1 MLNIRFPYS
10 RNGEIRFSKNGSGP
24 DERER
29 TRGEEKRKIFLKEL
43 EGYFKEAEEQILKRL
58 NEDKNLIEAIEE
70 LKKLTTEISKEIQN
84 SVFLN
89 RDKINSLIGSLHLF
103 FLEHFGIDLLT
114 FKTISDL
121 LHINNFEINL
131 KEGTLTPQV
140 EENLN
145 NIRKLISKLINKEP
159 NSPQEENLLTK
170 IFAEFT
176 RILTTYSAYLI
187 SNIIRDIT
195 NIIKQET
202 EDEKTQRLYLRL
214 YTMFYNL
221 VLIDVVLDTTSPP
234 KPTLIFPQSYI

>member
-1 MLNIRFPYS
+1 M
-10 RNGEIRFSKNGSGP
+10 
-24 DERER
+24 
-29 TRGEEKRKIFLKEL
+29 
-43 EGYFKEAEEQILKRL
+43 
-58 NEDKNLIEAIEE
+58 NEDKNLIEAIEK